1 MGPCVARES
10 GGLSARRGPTL
21 KRHAIRNERCSVSN
35 AFCPP
40 ARFSKATSLSLPLPH
55 AHYHHLK
62 NHHSSLR
69 SWLGQRWAGHEGT
82 AQALRTIEEVQMDP
96 LNVVARSHDIVLWS
110 RVSGY

>member
-1 MGPCVARES
+1 ME
-10 GGLSARRGPTL
+10 
-21 KRHAIRNERCSVSN
+21 
-35 AFCPP
+35 AFRAFELFAGEFLC
-40 ARFSKATSLSLPLPH
+40 ATLPH

-96 LNVVARSHDIVLWS
+96 LNVVARSHNIVL
-110 RVSGY
+110 VSGYQPAYLHHLLYHARHFFDYGGGLRI